1 MRVLLADHDQQF
13 LQAITSSGIAEFVTI
28 TDHAGAAA
36 AGPVH
41 IAVIADELPGWEL
54 IASHFISQG
63 TETYIMTHN
72 VNNINLWKKTME
84 IGLKGVWD
92 KNQVIKELEK
102 RSLGKR
108 ELFVNNSTNSTNNRP
123 LRRQLTRQPRQ
134 PVQMPQEINPV
145 KPQQRQQPASPYS
158 FQQTKPAAIVV
169 KRELV
174 CFFGA
179 KGGVGKSTIAI
190 NTGVALARQG
200 QSVAL
205 VDFDV
210 FSGDVVTRLKVKP
223 TTTMVDWIKGN
234 SEDLSQCMVDHPS
247 GLKILPAPLNH
258 EEGNLISPEVSSK
271 ILSVLT
277 RRFDVVVVDTAPL
290 LIPPTLIT
298 IEYATKVYILCPP
311 DSATVADTKKVLDR
325 LDMLNFE
332 RHKFKLLVTRMPKK
346 PPLRVADMQAVLGLE
361 LAGIIP
367 SDDGVQIE
375 ANQGNPPVLS
385 RRAKNFAKAVNQLCD
400 IIIPSKKPKGEG
412 FSFLNIFKR
421 RTGGALQ

>member
-13 LQAITSSGIAEFVTI
+13 LQAITTAGIAEFITI

-36 AGPVH
+36 VGPVH
-41 IAVIADELPGWEL
+41 VAVIADDLPGWEL
-54 IASHFISQG
+54 IASHCVNQG
-63 TETYIMTHN
+63 AETYIMTHN
-72 VNNINLWKKTME
+72 IRNVNIWKKSME
-84 IGLKGVWD
+84 TGFKGVWQKD
-92 KNQVIKELEK
+92 HVQKELEQK
-102 RSLGKR
+102 ISGRRQINTGA
-108 ELFVNNSTNSTNNRP
+108 NSRP
-123 LRRQLTRQPRQ
+123 LRRQLTRQPVMGTQ
-134 PVQMPQEINPV
+134 ATQELA
-145 KPQQRQQPASPYS
+145 KPQTKQQTLPYN
-158 FQQTKPAAIVV
+158 FQQNKPAAIVV

-179 KGGVGKSTIAI
+179 KGGVAKSTLAI
-190 NTGVALARQG
+190 NTGVALAKQG

-234 SEDLSQCMVDHPS
+234 NEDLSQCLVDHSS
-247 GLKILPAPLNH
+247 GLKILPAPLNP
-258 EEGNLISPEVSSK
+258 EEGNLITQEVSSK

-277 RRFDVVVVDTAPL
+277 RRFDVVVVDTTPL

-298 IEYATKVYILCPP
+298 MEYATKVYILCPP
-311 DSATVADTKKVLDR
+311 DSATVADTKKVLDI

-332 RHKFKLLVTRMPKK
+332 RHKFKLLVTRMPQK

-367 SDDGVQIE
+367 NDDGMQVE
-375 ANQGNPPVLS
+375 VNQGNPPVLS
-385 RRAKNFAKAVNQLCD
+385 RRAKNFAKAVNQLCNT
-400 IIIPSKKPKGEG
+400 IIPTQKTTGEG

-421 RTGGALQ
+421 RAGGVL